1 MASIDLLPHFIKS
14 IIDQLQYMDDFHRQ
28 FPNDW
33 HGRHRELFMLLKKLS
48 SGMDETTFKTYQDKL
63 NDLLPE
69 IRSRET
75 GRKSYFRAKANDLE
89 MELANWFYK
98 HTQNFNTTE
107 VNKWQTKTV
116 PQNSPTQPAK

>member
-33 HGRHRELFMLLKKLS
+33 QGRHRELFMLLKKLS
-48 SGMDETTFKTYQDKL
+48 SGMDEETFKKYQDRL
-63 NDLLPE
+63 NALLPE

-98 HTQNFNTTE
+98 HTNNFNTSE
-107 VNKWQTKTV
+107 VNKWQKTAI
-116 PQNSPTQPAK
+116 PNSATQPAK